1 MWPEGSDWEQLEY
14 EDSLEPYIDPQ
25 TIAEE
30 VRDEILREYEAGG
43 GS

>member
-1 MWPEGSDWEQLEY
+1 MRTAWSPT
-14 EDSLEPYIDPQ
+14 YIDPQ